1 LLLVLDGNSLL
12 HRAYHAAAM
21 GRLLDEGG
29 RPVWA
34 LKGLIGYLAR
44 AAARLRPDAVLV
56 GFRLPRALGPQG
68 GLPGVQGASG
78 GQAGRPD
85 RADPGRARPAARGRG
100 GDRGAASYEADDVL
114 ASAAAHARRAGWRT
128 VVVTSDRDAYALL
141 DASTSVLRVR
151 NGGLDAAVLITPDS
165 LATICGVQPWQY
177 RDYAALRGDP
187 SDNLAGVRGF
197 GSATAAR
204 LLTAFGTIDAAWAAL
219 DRGEEHSVHAVVGEA
234 LSQQLAAQDAR
245 AAVDRNRRL
254 MRMRI
259 DLPMPD
265 LDTTRL
271 PLNLLVMRR
280 ALAARGIILG
290 PSLWA
295 LTGGTPPPT
304 DEELALVPQPWVW
317 RRSLRRP
324 PRSRARSARAVL
336 NGRPDQ
342 LEALEHHRQV
352 VAELDAQLFALAAEV
367 SFVRGPPP
375 GQGAIALALVPGE
388 RGVDLVERLDPHL
401 GRADHAHRLA
411 PAVEHDRA
419 FARLRHRCPVA
430 FVLQQQ
436 AGGGALGTVAD
447 QVGELVGHGRR
458 VAERERSSQWVRR
471 TSGLRV
477 CVPHPLYGVS
487 LRGHRGH
494 LPLWS
499 GRLIQRMVRSHRR

>member
-1 LLLVLDGNSLL
+1 MPASAAPLLLVLDGNSLL
-12 HRAYHAAAM
+12 HRAYHAAAT

-56 GFRLPRALGPQG
+56 GFDCPEHSARKADYPAYKAQRAAKPDDLAEQILAAPE
-68 GLPGVQGASG
+68 LLRATGVATVV
-78 GQAGRPD
+78 P
-85 RADPGRARPAARGRG
+85 
-100 GDRGAASYEADDVL
+100 ASYEADDVL

-165 LATICGVQPWQY
+165 LTTICGVQPWQY

-219 DRGEEHSVHAVVGEA
+219 DRGEEQSVHAVVGEA
-234 LSQQLAAQDAR
+234 LSQQLAGEDAR

-271 PLNLLVMRR
+271 PLNLLLMRR

-317 RRSLRRP
+317 RRSLR
-324 PRSRARSARAVL
+324 ARRDPA
-336 NGRPDQ
+336 
-342 LEALEHHRQV
+342 
-352 VAELDAQLFALAAEV
+352 
-367 SFVRGPPP
+367 P
-375 GQGAIALALVPGE
+375 GQLAL
-388 RGVDLVERLDPHL
+388 
-401 GRADHAHRLA
+401 
-411 PAVEHDRA
+411 
-419 FARLRHRCPVA
+419 F
-430 FVLQQQ
+430 
-436 AGGGALGTVAD
+436 
-447 QVGELVGHGRR
+447 
-458 VAERERSSQWVRR
+458 
-471 TSGLRV
+471 
-477 CVPHPLYGVS
+477 
-487 LRGHRGH
+487 
-494 LPLWS
+494 
-499 GRLIQRMVRSHRR
+499 

>member
-1 LLLVLDGNSLL
+1 MPASAAPLLLVLDGNSLL

-56 GFRLPRALGPQG
+56 GFDCPEHSARKADYPAYKAQRAAKPDDLAEQILAAPE
-68 GLPGVQGASG
+68 LLRATGVATVV
-78 GQAGRPD
+78 P
-85 RADPGRARPAARGRG
+85 
-100 GDRGAASYEADDVL
+100 ASYEADDVL

-151 NGGLDAAVLITPDS
+151 NGGLDAAVLITSDS
-165 LATICGVQPWQY
+165 LTAICGVQPWQY

-219 DRGEEHSVHAVVGEA
+219 DRGEEQSVHAVVGEA
-234 LSQQLAAQDAR
+234 LSQQLAGEDAR

-271 PLNLLVMRR
+271 PLNLLLMRR

-317 RRSLRRP
+317 RRSLR
-324 PRSRARSARAVL
+324 ARRDPA
-336 NGRPDQ
+336 
-342 LEALEHHRQV
+342 
-352 VAELDAQLFALAAEV
+352 
-367 SFVRGPPP
+367 P
-375 GQGAIALALVPGE
+375 GQLAL
-388 RGVDLVERLDPHL
+388 
-401 GRADHAHRLA
+401 
-411 PAVEHDRA
+411 
-419 FARLRHRCPVA
+419 F
-430 FVLQQQ
+430 
-436 AGGGALGTVAD
+436 
-447 QVGELVGHGRR
+447 
-458 VAERERSSQWVRR
+458 
-471 TSGLRV
+471 
-477 CVPHPLYGVS
+477 
-487 LRGHRGH
+487 
-494 LPLWS
+494 
-499 GRLIQRMVRSHRR
+499 